1 MQWNYDTA
9 FTDLRRDREDNPG
22 PIYAGLLEKD
32 EIRTLSVGNTSYDIV
47 LSWDRVIEAVQKTK
61 VLSNVTPRDGGL
73 RIIPLQTDP
82 PEHTAYRRM
91 LNQYFSAQHMSELE
105 STIRPMAADM
115 IDGMVAAGST
125 DFATEFAYPFPTRA
139 LCALLHLPDDD
150 WHFHHTW
157 VSNLENLTKDGL
169 SDPTGSIFDVLAE
182 VTPYLFGLVA
192 ARRAQ
197 PGDDPISSLT
207 TGAIDGASLTDEQVA
222 QIVIA
227 MMMAGHITTTGGVGN
242 LIRRLARDPELQSFL
257 RENPHRISDAV
268 EESLRLD
275 SPQQAM
281 PRRAL
286 EDVDLGGQQ
295 IKSGEYVLL
304 NFGSA
309 NVDPQHWP
317 DAETFDI
324 DRPNKRHVAFGR
336 GVHMCIGAPMARMEM
351 RVAAE
356 ALLSR
361 TSSFTMP
368 EPAQRVAWPRL
379 CVEHMTMS
387 FEPAGR

>member
-1 MQWNYDTA
+1 MYWDYDAA
-9 FTDLRRDREDNPG
+9 FADLMRDREDNPA
-22 PIYAGLLEKD
+22 PIYAGILEKD
-32 EIRTLSVGNTSYDIV
+32 EVRRLSVDNTAYDIV

-61 VLSNVTPRDGGL
+61 ILSNVTPRDGGM

-91 LNQYFSAQHMSELE
+91 LNQHFADQHMDDLE
-105 STIRPMAADM
+105 STIRPMAAEM
-115 IDGMVAAGST
+115 IDTMVAAGSA

-157 VSNLENLTKDGL
+157 VTNLETLTKDGL
-169 SDPTGSIFDVLAE
+169 SDPSGSIFDALAE
-182 VTPYLFGLVA
+182 VIPYLFGLIA
-192 ARRAQ
+192 QRREQ
-197 PGDDPISSLT
+197 PGNDPISEIIKSE
-207 TGAIDGASLTDEQVA
+207 IDGEPLSDEQVG
-222 QIVIA
+222 QILIA
-227 MMMAGHITTTGGVGN
+227 LMMAGHITTTAGVGN
-242 LIRRLARDPELQSFL
+242 LVRRLGHDPGLQSFL
-257 RENPHRISDAV
+257 RDNPHRIGDAV

-317 DAETFDI
+317 EPETFDI

-336 GVHMCIGAPMARMEM
+336 GVHQCVGAPMARMEM
-351 RVAAE
+351 RVVAE
-356 ALLSR
+356 EMLAR
-361 TSSFTMP
+361 TTSFTLP

-387 FEPAGR
+387 FQPAG